1 MISGYKMFLLVAEEL
16 NISRAAKRAFVTQQC
31 ASDHIKRLEEHYGLK
46 LFDRK
51 PKLTLTEAGIVMY
64 EKLRYMQTI
73 ESVMVEE
80 IQEIKGENV
89 GHLKIG
95 MNPTRARILLPD
107 TLKNYKK
114 KFKKVNTSI
123 MLHDTA
129 ILEEMLLKNDIDI
142 FLGVNTS
149 SNPSFNRV
157 KVADDRIFLLGT
169 KAFFLNEMKISK
181 EKLKKML
188 KNGIKL
194 ENMCNLSIVRNLTDS
209 TLNNMVNRYL
219 NKSDIV
225 LDTFTS
231 ISDYDTQISIC
242 GKSLGVA
249 FCPTL
254 ILNRV
259 IEYNKLLLKEKRIL
273 IIPIVDIKEEL
284 RIDLVTHK
292 EVPLVGYF
300 QGFVDCITEIIK
312 KQYIE
317 ISEIEKMEFNK

>member
-1 MISGYKMFLLVAEEL
+1 MIIGYRMFLLVAEEL

-31 ASDHIKRLEEHYGLK
+31 ASDHIKRLEKYYGLK

-51 PKLTLTEAGIVMY
+51 PKLALTDAGIVMQ
-64 EKLRYMQTI
+64 EKLRHMQAI
-73 ESVMVEE
+73 ESIMAEE
-80 IQEIKGENV
+80 IREIKGENV

-107 TLKNYKK
+107 TLENYKK
-114 KFKKVNTSI
+114 KFKKIDTSI

-129 ILEEMLLKNDIDI
+129 ILEEMLLKNDIDM
-142 FLGVNTS
+142 FLGVNTT

-157 KVADDRIFLLGT
+157 KVADDKIFLLGT
-169 KAFFLNEMKISK
+169 IPFFLNKMKIS
-181 EKLKKML
+181 EEELKKML

-194 ENMCNLSIVRNLTDS
+194 EKIRNLPVVRNLTDS
-209 TLNNMVNRYL
+209 TLNHMINRHL
-219 NKSDIV
+219 DKNDVI

-242 GKSLGVA
+242 GKGLGIA

-254 ILNRV
+254 VLSKV
-259 IEYNKLLLKEKRIL
+259 IEHNKLLPKEERIL
-273 IIPIVDIKEEL
+273 IIPVVDIKEEL

-292 EVPLVGYF
+292 EVPLVEYF
-300 QGFVDCITEIIK
+300 QGFVNCISRIIK
-312 KQYIE
+312 KRYAE
-317 ISEIEKMEFNK
+317 INEIKKWN